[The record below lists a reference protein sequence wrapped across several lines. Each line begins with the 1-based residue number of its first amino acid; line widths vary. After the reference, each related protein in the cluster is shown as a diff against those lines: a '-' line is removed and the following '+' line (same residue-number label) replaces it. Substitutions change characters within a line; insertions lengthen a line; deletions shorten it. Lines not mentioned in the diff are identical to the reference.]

1 MLSFVGRFL
10 PKLGPCFARPNF
22 LAMRGPGLDEDSIA
36 IRERRTAYSGFF
48 RIDKFHLRHRLFAGG
63 WSPELSREVFLRH
76 NAAGILL
83 YDPIRDELVL
93 VEQFRL
99 AAHLA
104 GFAAW
109 QIEIVAGIIETGEST
124 AEVARREAQEE
135 AGLPVIGDLVPI
147 HRFLTSPG
155 GSTETVD
162 LFCGR
167 VDATNA
173 GGIHGLADES
183 EDIRVAVMST
193 AAALALVAEGRI
205 ENGFTLLALHWF
217 AANRETLRLAWR

>member
-1 MLSFVGRFL
+1 M
-10 PKLGPCFARPNF
+10 
-22 LAMRGPGLDEDSIA
+22 DEDSIV
-36 IRERRTAYSGFF
+36 ISERQTAYSGFF
-48 RIDKFHLRHRLFAGG
+48 RIDRFRLRHRLFAGG
-63 WSPELSREVFLRH
+63 WSPEVSREVFLRD

-83 YDPIRDELVL
+83 YDPQRDELVL
-93 VEQFRL
+93 IEQLRL

-104 GFAAW
+104 GFAAC
-109 QIEIVAGIIETGEST
+109 QIEIVAGIIDKDES
-124 AEVARREAQEE
+124 AAAVARREAAEE
-135 AGLPVIGDLVPI
+135 AGLSVIGDIVPI

-167 VDATNA
+167 VDASAA

-183 EDIRVAVMST
+183 EDIRVVVKSAE
-193 AAALALVAEGRI
+193 AALALLVDGGI

-217 AANRETLRLAWR
+217 AANREALRLKWR

>member
-1 MLSFVGRFL
+1 V
-10 PKLGPCFARPNF
+10 
-22 LAMRGPGLDEDSIA
+22 DEDSIV
-36 IRERRTAYSGFF
+36 ISERRTVYKGFF
-48 RIDKFHLRHRLFAGG
+48 RIDHFRLRHRLFAGG

-83 YDPIRDELVL
+83 YDPGRDEIVFI
-93 VEQFRL
+93 EQFRL

-109 QIEIVAGIIETGEST
+109 QLEIVAGIIDMDES
-124 AEVARREAQEE
+124 AAAVARREAAEE
-135 AGLPVIGDLVPI
+135 AGLAVIGEVVPI

-167 VDATNA
+167 VDASEA

-183 EDIRVAVMST
+183 EDIRVVVKSS
-193 AAALALVAEGRI
+193 AAAMALLAEGKI

-217 AANRETLRLAWR
+217 AANREALRRRWR

>member
-1 MLSFVGRFL
+1 M
-10 PKLGPCFARPNF
+10 
-22 LAMRGPGLDEDSIA
+22 DEDSIVISA
-36 IRERRTAYSGFF
+36 RRTAYGGFF
-48 RIDKFHLRHRLFAGG
+48 RIDRFRLRHRLFAGG
-63 WSPELSREVFLRH
+63 WSPELSREIILRH
-76 NAAGILL
+76 NAVGILL
-83 YDPIRDELVL
+83 YDPLRDDLVL
-93 VEQFRL
+93 IEQFRL

-109 QIEIVAGIIETGEST
+109 QLEIVAGIIDTDE
-124 AEVARREAQEE
+124 AAAAVARREAAEE
-135 AGLPVIGDLVPI
+135 AGLAVIGDIVPI

-167 VDATNA
+167 VDASTA

-183 EDIRVAVMST
+183 EDIRVVVKNS
-193 AAALALVAEGRI
+193 AAALALLAGGGI

-217 AANRETLRLAWR
+217 AANREALRLKWL

>member
-1 MLSFVGRFL
+1 
-10 PKLGPCFARPNF
+10 
-22 LAMRGPGLDEDSIA
+22 LDEDSIA
-36 IRERRTAYSGFF
+36 ISERRTAYNGFF
-48 RIDKFHLRHRLFAGG
+48 RIDLFRLRHRLFAGG
-63 WSPELSREVFLRH
+63 WSRELSREVFLRA

-83 YDPIRDELVL
+83 YDPTRDEIVL
-93 VEQFRL
+93 TEQFRL

-109 QIEIVAGIIETGEST
+109 QIEIVAGIIDTRETAE
-124 AEVARREAQEE
+124 EVARREAEEE
-135 AGLPVIGDLVPI
+135 AGLTVIADIVPI

-167 VDATNA
+167 VDSSIA

-183 EDIRVAVMST
+183 EDIRVVVTS
-193 AAALALVAEGRI
+193 AAAAMALLAEGRI
-205 ENGFTLLALHWF
+205 QNGFTLLALHWF
-217 AANRETLRLAWR
+217 AANREALRLKWR

>member
-1 MLSFVGRFL
+1 M
-10 PKLGPCFARPNF
+10 
-22 LAMRGPGLDEDSIA
+22 DEDSIA
-36 IRERRTAYSGFF
+36 ICERRTAYSGYF
-48 RIDKFHLRHRLFAGG
+48 RIDRFRLRHRLFAGG

-83 YDPIRDELVL
+83 YDPIRDEVVL

-109 QIEIVAGIIETGEST
+109 QIEIVAGIIDKDEST
-124 AEVARREAQEE
+124 AEVARREAEEE

-167 VDATNA
+167 VDSSAA

-183 EDIRVAVMST
+183 EDIRVLVTS
-193 AAALALVAEGRI
+193 AAAAMALLAEGRI
-205 ENGFTLLALHWF
+205 QNGFTLLALHWF
-217 AANRETLRLAWR
+217 TANREVLRQKWR

>member
-1 MLSFVGRFL
+1 
-10 PKLGPCFARPNF
+10 
-22 LAMRGPGLDEDSIA
+22 LDEDAIA
-36 IRERRTAYSGFF
+36 IRERRTAYSGYF
-48 RIDKFHLRHRLFAGG
+48 RIDEFRLRHRLFAGG
-63 WSPELSREVFLRH
+63 WSPELSREIFLRH

-83 YDPIRDELVL
+83 YDPARDELVL
-93 VEQFRL
+93 IEQFRL

-109 QIEIVAGIIETGEST
+109 QLEIVAGIIDKNESP
-124 AEVARREAQEE
+124 AEVAQREAREE
-135 AGLPVIGDLVPI
+135 AGLAIIGDLVPI

-167 VDATNA
+167 VDSTNA
-173 GGIHGLADES
+173 GGVHGLADES
-183 EDIRVAVMST
+183 EDIRVVVKSV
-193 AAALALVAEGRI
+193 AATMALLAEGGI

-217 AANRETLRLAWR
+217 AANREALRLNWRT

>member
-1 MLSFVGRFL
+1 
-10 PKLGPCFARPNF
+10 
-22 LAMRGPGLDEDSIA
+22 LDEDSIVISA
-36 IRERRTAYSGFF
+36 RQTAYSGFF
-48 RIDKFHLRHRLFAGG
+48 RIDRFRLRHRLFAGG

-83 YDPIRDELVL
+83 YDPLRDELVL
-93 VEQFRL
+93 IEQFRL

-109 QIEIVAGIIETGEST
+109 QLEIVAGIIDKDET
-124 AEVARREAQEE
+124 AAAVARREAAEE
-135 AGLPVIGDLVPI
+135 AGLAVIGDMVPI

-167 VDATNA
+167 VDASNA

-183 EDIRVAVMST
+183 EDIRVVVKSSE
-193 AAALALVAEGRI
+193 AALALLAAGGI
-205 ENGFTLLALHWF
+205 ENGFALLALHWF
-217 AANRETLRLAWR
+217 AANREALRLRWR

>member
-1 MLSFVGRFL
+1 M
-10 PKLGPCFARPNF
+10 
-22 LAMRGPGLDEDSIA
+22 DEDSIV
-36 IRERRTAYSGFF
+36 ISERRTVYKGFF
-48 RIDKFHLRHRLFAGG
+48 RIDHFRLRHRLFAGG
-63 WSPELSREVFLRH
+63 WSPELSREVFLRR

-83 YDPIRDELVL
+83 YDPGRDEIVFI
-93 VEQFRL
+93 EQFRL

-109 QIEIVAGIIETGEST
+109 QLEIVAGIIDTDES
-124 AEVARREAQEE
+124 AAAVARREAAEE
-135 AGLPVIGDLVPI
+135 AGLAVIGEVVPI

-167 VDATNA
+167 VDASEA

-183 EDIRVAVMST
+183 EDIRVVVKSS
-193 AAALALVAEGRI
+193 AAAMALLAEGKI

-217 AANRETLRLAWR
+217 AANREALRRLWG

>member
-1 MLSFVGRFL
+1 
-10 PKLGPCFARPNF
+10 
-22 LAMRGPGLDEDSIA
+22 LDEDSIV
-36 IRERRTAYSGFF
+36 ISERRTAYNGFF
-48 RIDKFHLRHRLFAGG
+48 RIDLFRLRHRLFAGG
-63 WSPELSREVFLRH
+63 WSRELSREVFLRA

-83 YDPIRDELVL
+83 YDPIRDEIVL
-93 VEQFRL
+93 IEQFRL

-109 QIEIVAGIIETGEST
+109 QIEIVAGIIDTRET
-124 AEVARREAQEE
+124 AEAVARREAEEE
-135 AGLPVIGDLVPI
+135 AGLTVIGDIVPI

-167 VDATNA
+167 VDSSTA

-183 EDIRVAVMST
+183 EDIRVVVTS
-193 AAALALVAEGRI
+193 AAAAMALLAEGRI
-205 ENGFTLLALHWF
+205 QNGFTLLALHWF
-217 AANRETLRLAWR
+217 AANREALRLKWR

>member
-1 MLSFVGRFL
+1 
-10 PKLGPCFARPNF
+10 
-22 LAMRGPGLDEDSIA
+22 LDNDSIA
-36 IRERRTAYSGFF
+36 ISERRTVYRGYF
-48 RIDKFHLRHRLFAGG
+48 RIDHFRLRHRLFAGG

-76 NAAGILL
+76 DAVGILL
-83 YDPIRDELVL
+83 YDPARDALVL
-93 VEQFRL
+93 IEQFRL

-109 QIEIVAGIIETGEST
+109 QLEIVAGIIDKEEPP
-124 AEVARREAQEE
+124 AAVARREAQEE
-135 AGLPVIGDLVPI
+135 AGLTVIGEAVPI

-167 VDATNA
+167 VDASAA

-183 EDIRVAVMST
+183 EDIRVVVKSSEEAMRLLN
-193 AAALALVAEGRI
+193 AGKI
-205 ENGFTLLALHWF
+205 ENGYTLLALHWF
-217 AANRETLRLAWR
+217 AANRETLRRQWQ

>member
-1 MLSFVGRFL
+1 
-10 PKLGPCFARPNF
+10 
-22 LAMRGPGLDEDSIA
+22 LDEDSIT
-36 IRERRTAYSGFF
+36 ISERQTVYSGYF
-48 RIDKFHLRHRLFAGG
+48 RIDHFRLRHKLFGGG
-63 WSPELSREVFLRH
+63 WSPELSREIFLRR

-83 YDPIRDELVL
+83 YDPLRDEVVL
-93 VEQFRL
+93 IEQFRL

-109 QIEIVAGIIETGEST
+109 QLEIVAGIIDTDEST
-124 AEVARREAQEE
+124 AAVARREAAEE
-135 AGLPVIGDLVPI
+135 AGLAVIGDVVPI

-167 VDATNA
+167 VDSTTA

-183 EDIRVAVMST
+183 EDIRVVAKS
-193 AAALALVAEGRI
+193 AAAAMALLADGRI

-217 AANRETLRLAWR
+217 AANREALRLKWR

>member
-1 MLSFVGRFL
+1 M
-10 PKLGPCFARPNF
+10 
-22 LAMRGPGLDEDSIA
+22 DEDSIV
-36 IRERRTAYSGFF
+36 ISERRTVYKGFF
-48 RIDKFHLRHRLFAGG
+48 RIDHFRLRHRLFAGG

-83 YDPIRDELVL
+83 YDPGRDEIVFI
-93 VEQFRL
+93 EQFRL

-109 QIEIVAGIIETGEST
+109 QLEIVAGIIDMDES
-124 AEVARREAQEE
+124 AAAVARREAAEE
-135 AGLPVIGDLVPI
+135 AGLAVIGEVVPI

-167 VDATNA
+167 VDASEA

-183 EDIRVAVMST
+183 EDIRVVVKSS
-193 AAALALVAEGRI
+193 AAAMALLAEGKI

-217 AANRETLRLAWR
+217 AANREALRRRWR

>member
-1 MLSFVGRFL
+1 LLFL
-10 PKLGPCFARPNF
+10 DKGLKAKVKPY
-22 LAMRGPGLDEDSIA
+22 LDEDSIVINA
-36 IRERRTAYSGFF
+36 RRTAYNGFF
-48 RIDKFHLRHRLFAGG
+48 RIDQFRLRHRLFAGG

-83 YDPIRDELVL
+83 YDPLRDELVL
-93 VEQFRL
+93 IEQFRL

-109 QIEIVAGIIETGEST
+109 QLEIVAGIIDRDET
-124 AEVARREAQEE
+124 AAAVARREAAEE
-135 AGLPVIGDLVPI
+135 AGLSVIGDIVPI

-167 VDATNA
+167 VDARTA

-183 EDIRVAVMST
+183 EDIRVVVKSAE
-193 AAALALVAEGRI
+193 AALALLASGGI
-205 ENGFTLLALHWF
+205 ENVFTLLALHWF
-217 AANRETLRLAWR
+217 AANRQALRLKWT